1 MTGYM
6 RLWNPEWYSAAISEA
21 EVRKKDVHGKY
32 PLIFEIRYSAAASAA
47 AAEIGAAAD
56 NALDGTTTPVLVYVD
71 CAADT
76 DKDAAT
82 GHVRKVRI
90 IGLSV
95 ASAQNYINGTETA
108 VYSIEEVNLTA
119 AGGTTAVITT
129 RYYVRLIHFY
139 ASDWG
144 SGGADASN
152 AIYVQDDAAGTT
164 KYLTIAQN
172 FNDSNNGG
180 LIYVGTGY
188 HGRWKRLLANM
199 NDPAFNNT

>member
-6 RLWNPEWYSAAISEA
+6 RLWNPQWTSSAISQDEWK
-21 EVRKKDVHGKY
+21 KKDVHGKY
-32 PLIFEIRYSAAASAA
+32 PIMFEIRYGGTASAA
-47 AAEIGAAAD
+47 ATEIGAAAD

-76 DKDAAT
+76 DKDASN

-95 ASAQNYINGTETA
+95 ANAQDYINGVEDP
-108 VYSIEEVNLTA
+108 VYSLEEVNLTA
-119 AGGTTAVITT
+119 AGGTTAVVTT
-129 RYYVRLIHFY
+129 RYYLRVIHFY

-144 SGGADASN
+144 SGGTDASN

-172 FNDSNNGG
+172 NNESNNGG
-180 LIYVGTGY
+180 LIYVGDGFY
-188 HGRWKRLLANM
+188 GRWKRLLANL
-199 NDPAFNNT
+199 NDNAYAA

>member
-6 RLWNPEWYSAAISEA
+6 RLWNPEWFSSAISA
-21 EVRKKDVHGKY
+21 DEVRKRDKDGNY
-32 PLIFEIRYSAAASAA
+32 PLMFEIRYSGTCSAA
-47 AAEIGAAAD
+47 AAQIGAAAD
-56 NALDGTTTPVLVYVD
+56 NALDGTTTPVKVYVD

-76 DKDAAT
+76 DKDAST

-90 IGLSV
+90 IGISV
-95 ASAQNYINGTETA
+95 ASDQAYINGTEDP

-119 AGGTTAVITT
+119 AGGTTAVATS
-129 RYYVRLIHFY
+129 RYYLRVIHFY

-144 SGGADASN
+144 SGGSDASN

-172 FNDSNNGG
+172 YNESNNGG
-180 LIYVGTGY
+180 LIYVADGY
-188 HGRWKRLLANM
+188 YGRTVKLRAGL
-199 NDPAFNNT
+199 NDAAFNNA